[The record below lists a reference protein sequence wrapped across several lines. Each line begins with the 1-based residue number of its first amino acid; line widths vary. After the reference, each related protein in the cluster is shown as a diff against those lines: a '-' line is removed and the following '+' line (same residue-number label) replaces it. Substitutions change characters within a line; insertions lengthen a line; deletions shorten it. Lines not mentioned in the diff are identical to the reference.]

1 VTRTAVQ
8 VLIVQ
13 ALVIAALVWL
23 GYAFS

>member
-1 VTRTAVQ
+1 VTRTAIQ
-8 VLIVQ
+8 VLVVQ

>member
-13 ALVIAALVWL
+13 ALVIAALLWL